1 MASGTEGVPSL
12 HGLWGLW
19 ERMWTLQDSEAEVGV
34 GAWFPSGGQAELK
47 PGPIRPKCSLRLGLN
62 SLCSPCSG
70 ALPLRPRQGPHLVSS
85 EVSLQRDPGQR
96 RGGDQV
102 RGGVLGLGLQGPQQ
116 GEAQPQE
123 MEGHGCRAE
132 ATGQL
137 LSQEAVKEEEE

>member
-1 MASGTEGVPSL
+1 
-12 HGLWGLW
+12 
-19 ERMWTLQDSEAEVGV
+19 MWTQQVSEAGVGV

-47 PGPIRPKCSLRLGLN
+47 PGPVLPK
-62 SLCSPCSG
+62 PG
-70 ALPLRPRQGPHLVSS
+70 ALPLRPRQVPHPVSS

-96 RGGDQV
+96 RGWDQV

-123 MEGHGCRAE
+123 SEGHGCRAE